1 MSAEDCPKCYCVMD
15 ECECE
20 SGAYEDYCDNRR
32 DIEKEARLLLLE
44 DGFDDSYW
52 ENK

>member
-1 MSAEDCPKCYCVMD
+1 MSAEDCPKCHCVMD

-20 SGAYEDYCDNRR
+20 PGAYEDYCDTMR
-32 DIEKEARLLLLE
+32 DSLKEQ
-44 DGFDDSYW
+44 GFDDSYW